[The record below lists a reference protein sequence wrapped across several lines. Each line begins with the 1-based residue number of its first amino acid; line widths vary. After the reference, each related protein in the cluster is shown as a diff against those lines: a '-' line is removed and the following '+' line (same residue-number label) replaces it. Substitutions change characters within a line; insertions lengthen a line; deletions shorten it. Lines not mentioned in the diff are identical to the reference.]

1 MIGYLRGIVRE
12 RSPARLILDVHGVGY
27 IVHVPLTVDAHPGDE
42 IELRIHTHVTD
53 SQITLYGFASD
64 LQRQLFEQMLKV
76 QGVGPRIA
84 LSVLSHM
91 TPDEFLE
98 VIRRREVR
106 RLRDIPG
113 IGSRVSERLV
123 VEMAPFVQRHAAA
136 ASPAPASLVVDPAKV
151 GEILQALLALGYKKK
166 EVESLVRET
175 VQRHPDASVEELLRR
190 ILREKAR

>member
-1 MIGYLRGIVRE
+1 MIGYLRGIVRD

-42 IELRIHTHVTD
+42 VELHIHTHVTD
-53 SQITLYGFASD
+53 SQITLYGFADD

-91 TPDEFLE
+91 PPDEFLE

-106 RLRDIPG
+106 RLREIPG

-123 VEMAPFVQRHAAA
+123 VEMAPLVQRYA
-136 ASPAPASLVVDPAKV
+136 ASAAPSEAASTVDPAKID
-151 GEILQALLALGYKKK
+151 EILQALLSLGYKKK

-175 VQRHPDASVEELLRR
+175 VQRHPDAPIEELLRR